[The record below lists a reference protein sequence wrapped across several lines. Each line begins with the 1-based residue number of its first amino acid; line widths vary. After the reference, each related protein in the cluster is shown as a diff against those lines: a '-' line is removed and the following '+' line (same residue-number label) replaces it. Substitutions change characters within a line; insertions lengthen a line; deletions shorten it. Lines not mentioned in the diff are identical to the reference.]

1 LFVTVLAATALSVP
15 TAASAHAP
23 FASQMLP
30 SPGSGWLTDPRL
42 DQVAAQV
49 SGFPIHVFGYA
60 SFDVWRHDWD
70 QDENRTMFG
79 AASGAR
85 GQFTVFLSP
94 AVWFTLL
101 ADLDQGPAAGGTQW
115 SALAIM
121 TLLHV
126 SIYQGNV
133 ERGLIQSWRYEGV
146 TSCSAIKALPQY
158 AGRFGFTQTIAV
170 QSEQPIKRHG
180 KIVGWRRVT
189 RTAPNPAYPQ
199 LLNYAAEWQRYL
211 FGADCPP

>member
-1 LFVTVLAATALSVP
+1 MLRRAFVLAALSAAAIVLLTATS
-15 TAASAHAP
+15 AAA
-23 FASQMLP
+23 LP
-30 SPGSGWLTDPRL
+30 GPASGWLTDQRL

-49 SGFPIHVFGYA
+49 SGFPMRVYCYTNV
-60 SFDVWRHDWD
+60 DVWYHDWD
-70 QDENRTMFG
+70 QDEGRIMFG

-94 AVWFTLL
+94 TVCFTLL
-101 ADLDQGPAAGGTQW
+101 ADLDQGPGAGGSQW

-133 ERGLIQSWRYEGV
+133 ERGLVGGFRYEGV
-146 TSCSAIKALPQY
+146 TSCAALKVLPQY
-158 AGRFGFTQTIAV
+158 AGRFGFTQQITV
-170 QSEQPIKRHG
+170 QSLQPIKRRG
-180 KIVGWRRVT
+180 KVVGWRRVT
-189 RTAPNPAYPQ
+189 RTVANPAYQQ
-199 LLNYAAEWQRYL
+199 LLSYAAEWQRYL